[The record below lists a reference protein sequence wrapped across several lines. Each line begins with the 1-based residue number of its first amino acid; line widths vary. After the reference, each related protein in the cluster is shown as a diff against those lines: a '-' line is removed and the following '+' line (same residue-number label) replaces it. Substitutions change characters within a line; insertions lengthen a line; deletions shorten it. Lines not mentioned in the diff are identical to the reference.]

1 MGNYKPLNAGQP
13 NLKNILENPSLVE
26 GLCKKIQTGVLE
38 GTMQKFEVENLFSTA
53 RANIANGSFAYQKL
67 YALGEAI
74 GVTFPSYATR

>member
-1 MGNYKPLNAGQP
+1 MGNYKPLRTGQP
-13 NLKNILENPSLVE
+13 DLKNVLENPSLVE

-38 GTMQKFEVENLFSTA
+38 GNLQKWEVENLFSTA

-74 GVTFPSYATR
+74 GVTFPVYATK